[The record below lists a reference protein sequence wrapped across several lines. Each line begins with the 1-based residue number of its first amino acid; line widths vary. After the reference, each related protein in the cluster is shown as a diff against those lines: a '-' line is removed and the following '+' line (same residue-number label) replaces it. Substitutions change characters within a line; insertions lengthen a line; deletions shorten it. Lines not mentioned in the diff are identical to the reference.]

1 MRRLLV
7 LGLLVAAPALLPAP
21 AQAATTCVGHKV
33 TIRGGPAA
41 TTINGTPRSDVIDAG
56 AGDDV
61 VNGRGGND
69 IICGGPGADDLRGNA
84 GHDRLHGGA
93 DRVTTEKFFSDTCN
107 QQPSGYC
114 LFVTYDGDLLR
125 GNSGQDVLVPG
136 YDDRHLLAFQTSRN
150 PDQLRW
156 DTSPRGVRVNL
167 TRKTS
172 TGDGTDTVV
181 AAGVFEV
188 VTSRFADTVVGTN
201 GADQISTGAGADTVF
216 ARGGDDHVSTG
227 STSAT
232 VAEETHGGPGQDRLV
247 GGSGPT
253 HLFGD
258 EGEDT
263 LSDDSAIGAD
273 QLHGGPGDDE
283 IRDLIGASAGQVVDG
298 GGDPGDAFE
307 ARLGVGGQAAWD
319 MVTGV
324 MSFTTPSATTVSAPG
339 FHAFSY
345 TSGFATTWDVTGT
358 DQADDVQAPGTFHG
372 AGGDDHYTGGS
383 GADSYD
389 GGQGSDRYDSDA
401 GGADTC
407 SSVEVDPQSDR
418 DLP

>member
-1 MRRLLV
+1 M
-7 LGLLVAAPALLPAP
+7 
-21 AQAATTCVGHKV
+21 
-33 TIRGGPAA
+33 
-41 TTINGTPRSDVIDAG
+41 
-56 AGDDV
+56 
-61 VNGRGGND
+61 
-69 IICGGPGADDLRGNA
+69 
-84 GHDRLHGGA
+84 
-93 DRVTTEKFFSDTCN
+93 
-107 QQPSGYC
+107 
-114 LFVTYDGDLLR
+114 
-125 GNSGQDVLVPG
+125 
-136 YDDRHLLAFQTSRN
+136 
-150 PDQLRW
+150 
-156 DTSPRGVRVNL
+156 RVNL

-201 GADQISTGAGADTVF
+201 GADEISTGAGADTVF

-232 VAEETHGGPGQDRLV
+232 VAEEAHGGPGQDRLV
-247 GGSGPT
+247 GGGGPT

-263 LSDDSAIGAD
+263 LSDDSAIGRRPAPRRPGRRRD
-273 QLHGGPGDDE
+273 PGPHRRLG
-283 IRDLIGASAGQVVDG
+283 GQVVDG
-298 GGDPGDAFE
+298 GGDPGDAFV

-372 AGGDDHYTGGS
+372 AGGDDRYTGGS
-383 GADSYD
+383 GADTYD

-407 SSVEVDPQSDR
+407 TSVEVDPQSYC